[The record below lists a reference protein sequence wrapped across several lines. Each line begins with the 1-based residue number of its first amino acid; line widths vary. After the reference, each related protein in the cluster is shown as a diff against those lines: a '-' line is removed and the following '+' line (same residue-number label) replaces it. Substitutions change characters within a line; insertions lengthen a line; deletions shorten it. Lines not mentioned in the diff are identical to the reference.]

1 MPCRPAAAAPARAT
15 LPRPAWSR
23 RARGALFG
31 AALTAMAAAC
41 LPAGPALAQSTPPGP
56 FSAEQ
61 RAAIEAIVRDLLVR
75 DPTLLR
81 DAISALQAR
90 QDQDTAREQSQMLAT
105 YRRALEADPADP
117 VLGNPQG
124 DVTLVEFSD
133 YRCPVCTRAQPILAE
148 VLARDPRLRLVVKEV
163 PVIRPDSVFG
173 ARAALAAQRQG
184 RYEAMRVALFRHQG
198 PLSDEAVLRI
208 AREAGL
214 DVARFRRDY
223 ADPAV
228 EARVAD
234 NLTLA
239 RAIGLSAT
247 PTFVL
252 GERMIPGLL
261 APEDLLAMVAELR
274 SGAGA
279 RR

>member
-1 MPCRPAAAAPARAT
+1 MAPRPAAAPARAT
-15 LPRPAWSR
+15 PPPPAWQV
-23 RARGALFG
+23 RARGRLFG
-31 AALTAMAAAC
+31 TALAIAASVALGS
-41 LPAGPALAQSTPPGP
+41 GPALAQSALPGS

-61 RAAIEAIVRDLLVR
+61 RAAIEAIVRELLVR

-90 QDQDTAREQSQMLAT
+90 QDQEAAREQSQMIAT
-105 YRRALEADPADP
+105 YRRALVADPADP

-133 YRCPVCTRAQPILAE
+133 YRCPVCTRAQPIVAE

-184 RYEAMRVALFRHQG
+184 RYEAMRVALFRHQDT
-198 PLSDEAVLRI
+198 LSDEVVLRI

-228 EARVAD
+228 EARVAE

-261 APEDLLAMVAELR
+261 SPADLLAMVAELR
-274 SGAGA
+274 GQA